1 MNINTL
7 LPLLTNICIYYY
19 IRYYGEIL
27 RERVNISNNIHC
39 NIMSKI
45 YRQYV
50 GITCDEYIYDIK
62 VMDLPI
68 EKVYILE
75 KDDIDIK
82 EIVDVIDKCI
92 ESYKHYY
99 PIDNMN
105 VLSIS
110 NHPIENY
117 ISFNHYWIKSSIDIL
132 LF

>member
-27 RERVNISNNIHC
+27 REQVNISNNIHY

-82 EIVDVIDKCI
+82 EIIDVIDKCI

-99 PIDNMN
+99 PIDNRN